1 MEILLELRLSK
12 KSFLA
17 TAITKHE
24 CRGISWCVWLSS
36 SLIGSGFLWLAGF

>member
-24 CRGISWCVWLSS
+24 CRGIS
-36 SLIGSGFLWLAGF
+36 